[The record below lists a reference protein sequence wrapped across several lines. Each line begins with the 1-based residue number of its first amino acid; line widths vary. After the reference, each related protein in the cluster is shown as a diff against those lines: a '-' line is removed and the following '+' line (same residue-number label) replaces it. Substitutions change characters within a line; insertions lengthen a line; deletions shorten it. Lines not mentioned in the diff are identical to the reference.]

1 MIIYISGKMS
11 LNSWLFKFRDRM
23 IINTRG
29 GRSSNSWIFRARDRI
44 IFKIIR
50 WGESIFM
57 IILG

>member
-1 MIIYISGKMS
+1 MIIYIRGKMS
-11 LNSWLFKFRDRM
+11 PNSWLFKFRDRM
-23 IINTRG
+23 IINTRV